1 MSQPCEVCGLEATWL
16 SGRAGFGHPV
26 VVKGVRRT
34 RALCAKHREAWGRFT
49 SSDRMKEVRP
59 LDYTK
64 WQALFDQFVAEA
76 SRL

>member
-1 MSQPCEVCGLEATWL
+1 MGQPCEVCGLEATWL
-16 SGRAGFGHPV
+16 SGSAGFGHPV
-26 VVKGVRRT
+26 VVKGDRRT
-34 RALCAKHREAWGRFT
+34 RALCAKHREAWGRFR
-49 SSDRMKEVRP
+49 SDPGKEVRP

>member
-1 MSQPCEVCGLEATWL
+1 MSQPCEVCGAEATWL

-34 RALCAKHREAWGRFT
+34 RALCAKHKEAWGRLT
-49 SSDRMKEVRP
+49 SSDRMKEV
-59 LDYTK
+59 

-76 SRL
+76 RSAEEA